1 MKTSVKTQL
10 NSNTEQ
16 YLKLPG
22 YYSWQQ
28 FKLIETAIEKSPGTR
43 IFYLDGCIE
52 IMTLGEEHEAISRII
67 TALLCLYFLQKQIE
81 FIPVGSAT
89 RQSEDKNVS
98 FQPDESYYISEQKEH
113 PDLAVEVVISSGNIK
128 KLEKYKRLNIA
139 EVWFWE
145 DDKLS
150 IYHLRE
156 EDYEEI
162 SQSELLPDLDIN
174 LFVSCVQ
181 MSSKLEA
188 MTAFSQGIQG

>member
-1 MKTSVKTQL
+1 MTTGEQHEMIKTII
-10 NSNTEQ
+10 
-16 YLKLPG
+16 G
-22 YYSWQQ
+22 A
-28 FKLIETAIEKSPGTR
+28 LIEL
-43 IFYLDGCIE
+43 F
-52 IMTLGEEHEAISRII
+52 
-67 TALLCLYFLQKQIE
+67 FLQEQIE

-98 FQPDESYYISEQKEH
+98 FEPDESYYISEQKDH

-128 KLEKYKRLNIA
+128 NLEKYKRLNIA

-145 DDKLS
+145 DNQLS
-150 IYHLRE
+150 IYYLRE

-162 SQSELLPDLDIN
+162 SQSELLPDLDVN
-174 LFVSCVQ
+174 LLVNCVK